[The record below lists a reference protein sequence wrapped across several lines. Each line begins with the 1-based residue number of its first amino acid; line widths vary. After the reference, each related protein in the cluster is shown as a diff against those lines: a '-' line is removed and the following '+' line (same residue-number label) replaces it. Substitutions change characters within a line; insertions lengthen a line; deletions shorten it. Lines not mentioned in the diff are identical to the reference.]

1 MPGRRNV
8 VECIVGLGL
17 LTPARYTVY
26 EGGSDRVIRGV
37 CSSERGVSSEG
48 SAGGRLGAKV
58 FTRNKVPRVMDMKAR

>member
-8 VECIVGLGL
+8 VECIVCLGL

-26 EGGSDRVIRGV
+26 EWRSARVSGGG